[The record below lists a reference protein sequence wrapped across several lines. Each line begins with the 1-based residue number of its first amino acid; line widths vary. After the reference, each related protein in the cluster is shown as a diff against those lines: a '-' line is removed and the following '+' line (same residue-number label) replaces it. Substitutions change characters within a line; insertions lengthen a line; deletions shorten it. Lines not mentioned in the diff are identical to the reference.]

1 MTSPDMDLKISPMT
15 MDDYQSV
22 VQLWQ
27 GAEGVGLSGADE
39 RESIRSYL
47 ERNPG
52 LSFVARAGDGSIA
65 AAVLA
70 GHDGRRGFL
79 HHLAVAEAY
88 RRRGLGRDLVERCL
102 TQLQRI
108 GIQKCHGFIFA
119 DNNTGMEFW
128 KAIGWGERLDLKVIS
143 RELEVK

>member
-1 MTSPDMDLKISPMT
+1 MKVSPMT
-15 MDDYQSV
+15 LNDYESV
-22 VQLWQ
+22 IKLWQ

-39 RESIRSYL
+39 RQNIRVYL

-52 LSFVARAGDGSIA
+52 LSFVARDKENGIV

-79 HHLAVAEAY
+79 HHLAVAEQY
-88 RRRGLGRDLVERCL
+88 RRKGLGRDLVERCQI
-102 TQLQRI
+102 QLQRI

-119 DNNTGMEFW
+119 DNDEGMEFW
-128 KAIGWGERLDLKVIS
+128 KAMGWGERMDLKVIS
-143 RELEVK
+143 RNLETD